1 MPPVRSTVKNCQF
14 FMIVWSVL
22 LKGAYRNSCT
32 LDTRLGRWALD
43 AGLWTLDS
51 GRWTLEVELWTLDS
65 EPWTLNS
72 GSWTMDTEL
81 WTLDAGLRE
90 LDTIFDCFR
99 TKSAA
104 SF

>member
-1 MPPVRSTVKNCQF
+1 MKDISQKVCIERIKIITHRDNKN
-14 FMIVWSVL
+14 
-22 LKGAYRNSCT
+22 Y
-32 LDTRLGRWALD
+32 LGHIGIPGLWTQELD
-43 AGLWTLDS
+43 AGLWTL
-51 GRWTLEVELWTLDS
+51 ES

-72 GSWTMDTEL
+72 GSWIMDTEF
-81 WTLDAGLRE
+81 WTLDAGLKALDSGLLTLDFGLWT